1 MEGENASKVIELVNE
16 VASISDYRPP
26 VKKQYCNLARR
37 LKLLIPMFEEIR
49 DMKDPIPEDTSKAV
63 LAFKEALESARELL
77 RFGSEGSKL
86 YLVCFLLCIVLLFLC
101 FCFLLSS
108 IGSSDFHA
116 TLSSF
121 SVCVI
126 FLEFIFGF

>member
-16 VASISDYRPP
+16 IASISEYRPP

-49 DMKDPIPEDTSKAV
+49 DMNKDALPDNTSNAV
-63 LAFKEALESARELL
+63 LAFKEALESAMELL

-86 YLVCFLLCIVLLFLC
+86 YLVCFLLVFLSYL
-101 FCFLLSS
+101 CFLLNTQLKVVLAVT
-108 IGSSDFHA
+108 IFKLH
-116 TLSSF
+116 TLN
-121 SVCVI
+121 
-126 FLEFIFGF
+126 

>member
-16 VASISDYRPP
+16 IASISDYRPP

-49 DMKDPIPEDTSKAV
+49 DMKDQIPKDTSKAV
-63 LAFKEALESARELL
+63 LAFKEALESAGELL

-86 YLVCFLLCIVLLFLC
+86 YLVCFLLYILFYCSSVSAFYRVVLAVAIFTLHRVHFKFVNFL
-101 FCFLLSS
+101 
-108 IGSSDFHA
+108 
-116 TLSSF
+116 
-121 SVCVI
+121 
-126 FLEFIFGF
+126 

>member
-1 MEGENASKVIELVNE
+1 MSKVIELVSEVASKVIELVNE
-16 VASISDYRPP
+16 VASISEYRPP
-26 VKKQYCNLARR
+26 VKKEYCNLARR

-49 DMKDPIPEDTSKAV
+49 DMKDPIPKDTSKAV

-86 YLVCFLLCIVLLFLC
+86 YLVCFLLYIVVLLLFC

-108 IGSSDFHA
+108 IGSSDFQA
-116 TLSSF
+116 TLSS
-121 SVCVI
+121 C
-126 FLEFIFGF
+126 